1 MASQGLRLM
10 KRFYHPQ
17 PVGWLVTLVSA
28 AALLWGAWQL
38 GSWQAREAE
47 RGA

>member
-17 PVGWLVTLVSA
+17 PVGWLVTLVVGRLA
-28 AALLWGAWQL
+28 VGELAGA
-38 GSWQAREAE
+38 
-47 RGA
+47 